1 MSVEELIRRGTALEN
16 KDLEAAIKAL
26 NKELRSRQTV
36 KEHVVVLCTITVAA
50 LVILLRSGAVKT
62 RYDHHSSESL
72 VLGRSEQLAG
82 KCTIPYESAH
92 AALSSNVPS
101 AVASTVTLAIV
112 LA

>member
-1 MSVEELIRRGTALEN
+1 MM
-16 KDLEAAIKAL
+16 KAQL
-26 NKELRSRQTV
+26 PTLSKISQVL
-36 KEHVVVLCTITVAA
+36 VVVYYHYTITVAA
-50 LVILLRSGAVKT
+50 LVILLHSGAFKT
-62 RYDHHSSESL
+62 SYDHHSSESL
-72 VLGRSEQLAG
+72 VLGRREQLAG